1 MKLIQLEN
9 SWKRHKT
16 KKKINITAI
25 LPPRGDLLPSHSED
39 RISVLDLCIGIQ
51 SKCVCVCID
60 KSKQTAQQFCNLLS
74 NNAVKIIFL

>member
-51 SKCVCVCID
+51 SKCVCVCVYRQIETN
-60 KSKQTAQQFCNLLS
+60 STAVLQFT
-74 NNAVKIIFL
+74 F